1 MRSSIVKLF
10 LIVGYAVLIE
20 GFVLIRVFYW
30 RISLHFTSIG
40 HNKSL
45 NDSLTQTILFE
56 VK

>member
-1 MRSSIVKLF
+1 MRSLIVKLF

-20 GFVLIRVFYW
+20 GFVLISVFYC